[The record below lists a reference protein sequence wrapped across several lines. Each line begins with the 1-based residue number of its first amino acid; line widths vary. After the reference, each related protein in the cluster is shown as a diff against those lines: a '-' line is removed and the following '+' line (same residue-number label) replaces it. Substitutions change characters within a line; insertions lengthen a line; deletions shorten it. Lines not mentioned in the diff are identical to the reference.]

1 MEELFIWIY
10 DKSLMGNGHVPG
22 DDAVGGP
29 GPGFVVEVLDGSR
42 GAKCDHGT
50 SESSSDLGFEVE

>member
-1 MEELFIWIY
+1 
-10 DKSLMGNGHVPG
+10 MGDGHVPG

-50 SESSSDLGFEVE
+50 FESSSDLGFEVE